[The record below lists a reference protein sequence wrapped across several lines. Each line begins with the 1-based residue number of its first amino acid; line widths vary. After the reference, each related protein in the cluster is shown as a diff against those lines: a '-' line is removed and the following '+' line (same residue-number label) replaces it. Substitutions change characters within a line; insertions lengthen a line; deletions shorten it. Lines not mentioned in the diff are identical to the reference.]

1 MAGISD
7 KAIKTNYAENKYRYN
22 KGSELQNKEF
32 ADGSGLEMYETKL
45 RELDP
50 QLGRWW
56 QADPKTDQA
65 YESVSPYS
73 AMNNNPARFNDPNG
87 DEGEEAN
94 ACCDV
99 AGAWKV
105 WRNTQKVVV
114 ATEAIGGGPEDPIA
128 DVIAT
133 GEEVVGGLWALG
145 KLIFGHPAVVAPVM
159 GAPKAPSAPAGTAPP
174 STSQAKTEDKK
185 ADEGT
190 AKPRN
195 APAAKGTPKSSR
207 IDAKDKTGK
216 TTKYTTYD
224 ENGDWEKQVEADRGE
239 SRHGIPGATKKVPT
253 KNTLPDGTVKP
264 GKPEIKP
271 ATPEET
277 PPGTNH

>member
-7 KAIKTNYAENKYRYN
+7 KALKTQYAENKYRYN

-32 ADGSGLEMYETKL
+32 SDGSGLEMYETKL

-56 QADPKTDQA
+56 QVDSKTDQT

-73 AMNNNPARFNDPNG
+73 AMNNDPARYNDQNG
-87 DEGEEAN
+87 DEGEEAT

-99 AGAWKV
+99 VGAWKV
-105 WRNTQKVVV
+105 WTNTQKV
-114 ATEAIGGGPEDPIA
+114 AGAIEVLGGGPEDPVA
-128 DVIAT
+128 DIGAVGT
-133 GEEVVGGLWALG
+133 EVVGGLAALG
-145 KLIFGHPAVVAPVM
+145 KLIFGASPAPAMGMPQAPT
-159 GAPKAPSAPAGTAPP
+159 APAGTAPP
-174 STSQAKTEDKK
+174 STQAKAEDKK
-185 ADEGT
+185 AEDGA

-195 APAAKGTPKSSR
+195 APASTGTPNSSK
-207 IDAKDKTGK
+207 IEAKDKTGK
-216 TTKYTTYD
+216 TTKYSTYD
-224 ENGDWEKQVEADRGE
+224 ENGKLVKQVEADKGG

-253 KNTLPDGTVKP
+253 ENTLPDGTVKP